1 MSGGPLSCFSKQGI
15 LLLSILHYGVGI
27 SLFNKAV
34 GDSVELPS
42 GLEREGI
49 NSMEWKYRKMV
60 IAEFDGNVSLPR
72 SQFEGRLEM
81 NDSNFSLTIQELTLQ
96 DSGEFLISAASNK
109 GGQIPTKTIHIQ
121 VHGRL
126 LCVIPSFYLV
136 LSFSGRYGPFRI
148 IISPSLSLIFS
159 LCFALSRSCSL
170 SLSISEPISKVEIQK
185 EIKLLA
191 NQSCSVWLLCNV
203 SVGSNL
209 SYTWERGNE
218 TYRDDQQIHFSLS
231 PADGDI
237 SVTCNGSNPVS
248 RKSASATVKC
258 SNDTTTPEYDT
269 WMKWCRIYIVVPVGG
284 AVVLIV
290 AVAVYYCRGRCN
302 TAALTDDTR
311 MKDTRSNSQV
321 MSIYENVDDLAV
333 PRLNTVRVRY
343 EWSYLISLNIN
354 KIKQSLHERET
365 M

>member
-49 NSMEWKYRKMV
+49 KSMEWKYKEMV
-60 IAEFDGNVSLPR
+60 IAEFDRNISLPR
-72 SQFEGRLEM
+72 SQFKGRLEM
-81 NDSNFSLTIQELTLQ
+81 NDSNFSLTIQELSLQ
-96 DSGEFLISAASNK
+96 DSGEFLVSAASNK
-109 GGQIPTKTIHIQ
+109 GGQIPTKTIHLQ
-121 VHGRL
+121 VH
-126 LCVIPSFYLV
+126 
-136 LSFSGRYGPFRI
+136 
-148 IISPSLSLIFS
+148 
-159 LCFALSRSCSL
+159 
-170 SLSISEPISKVEIQK
+170 EPISKVVIQK
-185 EIKLLA
+185 EITLLA

-203 SVGSNL
+203 SIGSNL

-218 TYRDDQQIHFSLS
+218 KYRDDEQIHFSLS

-237 SVTCNGSNPVS
+237 SVTCTASNSVS
-248 RKSASATVKC
+248 EKSASATVKC

-269 WMKWCRIYIVVPVGG
+269 WMEWYRIYIMVPVG
-284 AVVLIV
+284 V
-290 AVAVYYCRGRCN
+290 AVLLILTVAMAVNYCRGCCN

-311 MKDTRSNSQV
+311 MKDTRTNSQV

-333 PRLNTVRVRY
+333 PRLNKSQTLYDKITFGRQP
-343 EWSYLISLNIN
+343 ETPCSSYQEVL
-354 KIKQSLHERET
+354 
-365 M
+365 

>member
-1 MSGGPLSCFSKQGI
+1 MSGGPLSSFSKQGI

-49 NSMEWKYRKMV
+49 KSMEWKYKKMV
-60 IAEFDGNVSLPR
+60 IAEFDRNISLPK
-72 SQFEGRLEM
+72 SQFKGRLEM
-81 NDSNFSLTIQELTLQ
+81 NDSNFSLTIRELSLQ
-96 DSGEFLISAASNK
+96 DSGEFLVSAASNK
-109 GGQIPTKTIHIQ
+109 GGQIPTKTIHLQ
-121 VHGRL
+121 VH
-126 LCVIPSFYLV
+126 
-136 LSFSGRYGPFRI
+136 
-148 IISPSLSLIFS
+148 
-159 LCFALSRSCSL
+159 
-170 SLSISEPISKVEIQK
+170 EPISKVEIQK

-237 SVTCNGSNPVS
+237 RVTCNASNLVS
-248 RKSASATVKC
+248 EKSASTTVKC

-269 WMKWCRIYIVVPVGG
+269 WMEWYRIYIVVPVGV
-284 AVVLIV
+284 AVLLILTV
-290 AVAVYYCRGRCN
+290 AVAMYYCRGCCN
-302 TAALTDDTR
+302 TADLTDDTR
-311 MKDTRSNSQV
+311 MKDTRTNSQV
-321 MSIYENVDDLAV
+321 MSIYETVEDLAV
-333 PRLNTVRVRY
+333 PILNMPQTLYDKITFGRQP
-343 EWSYLISLNIN
+343 EDPSSSYQEVL
-354 KIKQSLHERET
+354 
-365 M
+365 

>member
-1 MSGGPLSCFSKQGI
+1 MSGGPLSSFSKQGI

-121 VHGRL
+121 VH
-126 LCVIPSFYLV
+126 
-136 LSFSGRYGPFRI
+136 
-148 IISPSLSLIFS
+148 
-159 LCFALSRSCSL
+159 
-170 SLSISEPISKVEIQK
+170 EPISKVEIQK

-302 TAALTDDTR
+302 TALTDDTR

>member
-1 MSGGPLSCFSKQGI
+1 MSGGPLSSFSKQGI

-121 VHGRL
+121 VH
-126 LCVIPSFYLV
+126 
-136 LSFSGRYGPFRI
+136 
-148 IISPSLSLIFS
+148 
-159 LCFALSRSCSL
+159 
-170 SLSISEPISKVEIQK
+170 EPISKVEIQK

>member
-1 MSGGPLSCFSKQGI
+1 MSGGPLSSFSKQGI

-121 VHGRL
+121 VH
-126 LCVIPSFYLV
+126 
-136 LSFSGRYGPFRI
+136 
-148 IISPSLSLIFS
+148 
-159 LCFALSRSCSL
+159 
-170 SLSISEPISKVEIQK
+170 EPISKVEIQK

-333 PRLNTVRVRY
+333 PRLNTSQTLYDKITFGRQP
-343 EWSYLISLNIN
+343 ETHCSSYQEVL
-354 KIKQSLHERET
+354 
-365 M
+365 

>member
-1 MSGGPLSCFSKQGI
+1 MSVGPLSSFSKQGI

-42 GLEREGI
+42 GLEREAI
-49 NSMEWKYRKMV
+49 KSMEWKYKEMV
-60 IAEFDGNVSLPR
+60 IAEFDGNFSLPR
-72 SQFEGRLEM
+72 SQFKGRLEM

-96 DSGEFLISAASNK
+96 DSGEFLVSAASNRS
-109 GGQIPTKTIHIQ
+109 QIPTKTIHLQ
-121 VHGRL
+121 VH
-126 LCVIPSFYLV
+126 
-136 LSFSGRYGPFRI
+136 
-148 IISPSLSLIFS
+148 
-159 LCFALSRSCSL
+159 
-170 SLSISEPISKVEIQK
+170 EPISKVVIQK
-185 EIKLLA
+185 EITLLA

-237 SVTCNGSNPVS
+237 SVTCNASNPVS
-248 RKSASATVKC
+248 EKSSSTTVKC

-269 WMKWCRIYIVVPVGG
+269 WMKWYRIYIVVPVGV
-284 AVVLIV
+284 AVVLILTV

-302 TAALTDDTR
+302 TADLTDDTR
-311 MKDTRSNSQV
+311 MKDTIINSQL
-321 MSIYENVDDLAV
+321 MSIYETVEDLAV
-333 PRLNTVRVRY
+333 PILNMPQTLYDKITFGRQP
-343 EWSYLISLNIN
+343 ETPSSSYQEVL
-354 KIKQSLHERET
+354 
-365 M
+365 

>member
-1 MSGGPLSCFSKQGI
+1 MSGGPLSSFSKQGI

-121 VHGRL
+121 VH
-126 LCVIPSFYLV
+126 
-136 LSFSGRYGPFRI
+136 
-148 IISPSLSLIFS
+148 
-159 LCFALSRSCSL
+159 
-170 SLSISEPISKVEIQK
+170 EPISKVEIQK

-258 SNDTTTPEYDT
+258 SNDTTTP
-269 WMKWCRIYIVVPVGG
+269 GG

>member
-1 MSGGPLSCFSKQGI
+1 MSGGPLSSFSKQGI

-121 VHGRL
+121 VH
-126 LCVIPSFYLV
+126 
-136 LSFSGRYGPFRI
+136 
-148 IISPSLSLIFS
+148 
-159 LCFALSRSCSL
+159 
-170 SLSISEPISKVEIQK
+170 EPISKVEIQK

-258 SNDTTTPEYDT
+258 SNDTTTP
-269 WMKWCRIYIVVPVGG
+269 VGG

>member
-1 MSGGPLSCFSKQGI
+1 MSGGPLSSFSKQGI

-121 VHGRL
+121 VH
-126 LCVIPSFYLV
+126 
-136 LSFSGRYGPFRI
+136 
-148 IISPSLSLIFS
+148 
-159 LCFALSRSCSL
+159 
-170 SLSISEPISKVEIQK
+170 EPISKVEIQK

-258 SNDTTTPEYDT
+258 SNDTTTP
-269 WMKWCRIYIVVPVGG
+269 VGG

-302 TAALTDDTR
+302 TALTDDTR